1 MEVRDPLYGL
11 IEYDNTEEKIIN
23 SHIFQRLRKIKQ
35 LALASYV
42 YPAAHH
48 TRFEHSLGVM
58 HLSGKVATSLN
69 LDDASKKII
78 RLAGLLHDI
87 GHGPFSHVSENVL
100 EKYVDKG
107 ILKKYKADN
116 AHELL
121 SILLIQQID
130 EIRDLLSDK
139 EIEDIVL
146 LLQANDRRSIEH
158 DIVSGPL
165 DVDKIDYLLRDGY
178 FAGVKYGTFDLE
190 KVFKS
195 FTKIEISRE
204 ETQLGITN
212 EGIYSVEQLL
222 LAKYHMNVQVY
233 QHRVRRITDAML
245 VKGIEFAIEEG
256 IEEIINIYKIK
267 DTPEFLSDFISFD
280 DETLIRTILSKSKGW
295 ANDYFE
301 RIANRKLFKE
311 VFEIEINDKNF
322 DDDIILESFQ
332 SLTKTQSTAMSEKI
346 ADILNIPPEYVII
359 DRHSTLNPTYRL
371 YGKIDISNIM
381 VKDLGT
387 KSRYQFPSVSK
398 IFSNSSIEPQKE
410 MLYIYAPIDKI
421 ITQETSQEFKINKK
435 QELLGEIKEVLS

>member
-1 MEVRDPLYGL
+1 MEIRDPLYGL

-23 SHIFQRLRKIKQ
+23 SRVFQRLRKIKQ
-35 LALASYV
+35 LALACYV

-58 HLSGKVATSLN
+58 HLSGKVASSLD
-69 LDDASKKII
+69 LDDACKKII

-87 GHGPFSHVSENVL
+87 GHGPFSHVSENIL
-100 EKYVDKG
+100 DKNVDRDV
-107 ILKKYKADN
+107 LKKYKADN

-121 SILLIQQID
+121 SIILIQQND
-130 EIRDLLSDK
+130 EIKKIISK
-139 EIEDIVL
+139 EDIQKVISL
-146 LLQANDRRSIEH
+146 IQVNNKRSIEH

-190 KVFKS
+190 KVIES
-195 FTKIEISRE
+195 LIRVEISRE
-204 ETQLGITN
+204 ETQLGITQ

-256 IEEIINIYKIK
+256 IEEIISIYSIK
-267 DTPEFLSDFISFD
+267 DTPGFLSDFISFD
-280 DETLIRTILSKSKGW
+280 DEKLVRIILSKSKGW
-295 ANDYFE
+295 AKDYFK
-301 RIANRKLFKE
+301 RIANRMLFKE
-311 VFEIEINDKNF
+311 VFEIEINNKNF
-322 DDDIILESFQ
+322 DDDIQLASIQ
-332 SLTKTQSTAMSEKI
+332 SLSETKTNAMSKKI
-346 ADILNIPPEYVII
+346 ANYLKIPPEQVIV
-359 DRHSTLNPTYRL
+359 DRHSTSNPTYRL

-387 KSRYQFPSVSK
+387 KSRYQFSSVSK
-398 IFSNSSIEPQKE
+398 IFSNPSIEPQKE
-410 MLYIYAPIDKI
+410 VLYIYVALDKI
-421 ITQETSQEFKINKK
+421 TTYETSQEFKIKKK
-435 QELLGEIKEVLS
+435 QEILEKIKEVLS

>member
-23 SHIFQRLRKIKQ
+23 SRIFQRLRKIKQ

-58 HLSGKVATSLN
+58 HLSGKVATSLK
-69 LDDASKKII
+69 LDNECKKNI

-100 EKYVDKG
+100 EKYVDRD

-121 SILLIQQID
+121 SIILIQQND
-130 EIRDLLSDK
+130 EIKNIISK
-139 EIEDIVL
+139 EHIQKITS
-146 LLQANDRRSIEH
+146 LLQVDDKRSIEH

-190 KVFKS
+190 KVIES
-195 FTKIEISRE
+195 LIRVEISRE
-204 ETQLGITN
+204 ETQLGITQ

-256 IEEIINIYKIK
+256 IEEIISMYNIK

-280 DETLIRTILSKSKGW
+280 DETLVRIILSKSKGW
-295 ANDYFE
+295 AKDYFE
-301 RIANRKLFKE
+301 KIANRMLFKE

-322 DDDIILESFQ
+322 DDDIQLASIQ
-332 SLTKTQSTAMSEKI
+332 SLSESKTNAMSKKI
-346 ADILNIPPEYVII
+346 ANYLKIPLEQVIV
-359 DRHSTLNPTYRL
+359 DRHSTSNPTYRL
-371 YGKIDISNIM
+371 YGKIDTNNIM
-381 VKDLGT
+381 VKDEGT
-387 KSRYQFPSVSK
+387 KRRYQFPSVSG
-398 IFSNSSIEPQKE
+398 IFSNPSIEPRKE
-410 MLYIYAPIDKI
+410 MLYVYAPLDIR
-421 ITQETSQEFKINKK
+421 ITKENSHEFKIKKK
-435 QELLGEIKEVLS
+435 QKILEKIKEVLS

>member
-11 IEYDNTEEKIIN
+11 IEYDKKEEKIIN
-23 SHIFQRLRKIKQ
+23 SRVFQRLRKIKQ

-42 YPAAHH
+42 YPSAHH

-69 LDDASKKII
+69 LDEECKKII

-100 EKYVDKG
+100 EKYVDKD

-121 SILLIQQID
+121 SIIIIQQND
-130 EIRDLLSDK
+130 EIKNIISK
-139 EIEDIVL
+139 EEIQKITS
-146 LLQANDRRSIEH
+146 LLQVDDKRSIEH

-190 KVFKS
+190 KVIESLIKV
-195 FTKIEISRE
+195 EISRE
-204 ETQLGITN
+204 ETQVGIN
-212 EGIYSVEQLL
+212 QEGIYSVEQLL

-256 IEEIINIYKIK
+256 VEEIVNIYDVK
-267 DTPEFLSDFISFD
+267 DTPEFLSNFISFD
-280 DETLIRTILSKSKGW
+280 DETLVKIILWESKGW
-295 ANDYFE
+295 AKDYFE

-322 DDDIILESFQ
+322 DDDVLLDSFQ
-332 SLTKTQSTAMSEKI
+332 SLSKTQENAMSEKI
-346 ADILNIPPEYVII
+346 GDILDIPPEHVII
-359 DRHSTLNPTYRL
+359 DRHSTSNPTYRL

-381 VKDLGT
+381 VKDIGT
-387 KSRYQFPSVSK
+387 KSRSQFPSVSK
-398 IFSNSSIEPQKE
+398 IFSNASIEPQKE
-410 MLYIYAPIDKI
+410 MLYIYAPLDKI

-435 QELLGEIKEVLS
+435 QELLEEIKEVLS

>member
-23 SHIFQRLRKIKQ
+23 SRIFQRLRKIKQ

-121 SILLIQQID
+121 SLLLIQQID
-130 EIRDLLSDK
+130 EIRDILSDK

-346 ADILNIPPEYVII
+346 ADILNIPPEHVII

>member
-11 IEYDNTEEKIIN
+11 IDYDTIEEKIIN
-23 SHIFQRLRKIKQ
+23 SRIFQRLRKIKQ

-42 YPAAHH
+42 YPSAHH

-58 HLSGKVATSLN
+58 HLSGKVATYFN
-69 LDDASKKII
+69 LDEECKKII

-100 EKYVDKG
+100 EKYVDRD
-107 ILKKYKADN
+107 ILIKYKADN

-121 SILLIQQID
+121 SIILIQQND
-130 EIRDLLSDK
+130 EIKNIISK
-139 EIEDIVL
+139 EEIQKITS
-146 LLQANDRRSIEH
+146 LLQVDDKRSIEH
-158 DIVSGPL
+158 DIISGPL

-190 KVFKS
+190 KVIESLIKV
-195 FTKIEISRE
+195 EISRE
-204 ETQLGITN
+204 ETQVGIN
-212 EGIYSVEQLL
+212 QEGIYSVEQLL

-256 IEEIINIYKIK
+256 IEEIINIYEIK
-267 DTPEFLSDFISFD
+267 DTPEFLSNFISFD
-280 DETLIRTILSKSKGW
+280 DETLVRIILSKSKGL
-295 ANDYFE
+295 AKDYFE

-311 VFEIEINDKNF
+311 VFEIEITDKNF
-322 DDDIILESFQ
+322 NDDILLKSFQ
-332 SLTKTQSTAMSEKI
+332 SLTKTQATDMSEKI
-346 ADILNIPPEYVII
+346 ANILKIPPEHVII
-359 DRHSTLNPTYRL
+359 DRHSTSNPTYRL

-398 IFSNSSIEPQKE
+398 IFSNPSIEPQKE
-410 MLYIYAPIDKI
+410 VLYIYAPIDEN
-421 ITQETSQEFKINKK
+421 TTYQNSHEFKTNKK
-435 QELLGEIKEVLS
+435 QEILDKIKEVLS

>member
-11 IEYDNTEEKIIN
+11 IEYDKNEEKIIN
-23 SHIFQRLRKIKQ
+23 SRIFQRLRKIKQ

-42 YPAAHH
+42 YPSAHH

-58 HLSGKVATSLN
+58 HLSGKVASSLN
-69 LDDASKKII
+69 LDEECKKII

-100 EKYVDKG
+100 EKYVDRNL
-107 ILKKYKADN
+107 LKKYKADN

-121 SILLIQQID
+121 SIILIQQNN
-130 EIRDLLSDK
+130 EIKTIISK
-139 EIEDIVL
+139 EEIQKITS
-146 LLQANDRRSIEH
+146 LLQVDDKRSIEH

-190 KVFKS
+190 KVIES
-195 FTKIEISRE
+195 LIGVEISRE
-204 ETQLGITN
+204 EKQLGITQ

-256 IEEIINIYKIK
+256 IEEIVNLYDIK
-267 DTPEFLSDFISFD
+267 DTPEFLSNFINFD
-280 DETLIRTILSKSKGW
+280 DETLENIILSESKGW
-295 ANDYFE
+295 AKDYFE

-322 DDDIILESFQ
+322 DDDILLESFQ
-332 SLTKTQSTAMSEKI
+332 SLSKTQAIAMSEKI
-346 ADILNIPPEYVII
+346 ANILNIPPEYVII
-359 DRHSTLNPTYRL
+359 DRHSTSNPTYRL
-371 YGKIDISNIM
+371 YGKIDISNII
-381 VKDLGT
+381 VKNLGT

-398 IFSNSSIEPQKE
+398 IFSNPSIEPQKE
-410 MLYIYAPIDKI
+410 VLYIYAPLDE
-421 ITQETSQEFKINKK
+421 ITTYQNSHEFKINKK
-435 QELLGEIKEVLS
+435 QELFEEIKEVLS

>member
-1 MEVRDPLYGL
+1 MQYLLVWMKHAE
-11 IEYDNTEEKIIN
+11 
-23 SHIFQRLRKIKQ
+23 RK
-35 LALASYV
+35 L
-42 YPAAHH
+42 
-48 TRFEHSLGVM
+48 
-58 HLSGKVATSLN
+58 
-69 LDDASKKII
+69 
-78 RLAGLLHDI
+78 
-87 GHGPFSHVSENVL
+87 
-100 EKYVDKG
+100 
-107 ILKKYKADN
+107 LKKYNADN

-130 EIRDLLSDK
+130 EIRDILSDK

-256 IEEIINIYKIK
+256 IE
-267 DTPEFLSDFISFD
+267 
-280 DETLIRTILSKSKGW
+280 
-295 ANDYFE
+295 
-301 RIANRKLFKE
+301 
-311 VFEIEINDKNF
+311 
-322 DDDIILESFQ
+322 
-332 SLTKTQSTAMSEKI
+332 
-346 ADILNIPPEYVII
+346 
-359 DRHSTLNPTYRL
+359 
-371 YGKIDISNIM
+371 
-381 VKDLGT
+381 
-387 KSRYQFPSVSK
+387 
-398 IFSNSSIEPQKE
+398 
-410 MLYIYAPIDKI
+410 
-421 ITQETSQEFKINKK
+421 
-435 QELLGEIKEVLS
+435 